1 MQAVMPENGLH
12 LNGVKLPATGPTV
25 ISLKE
30 MKSAESSEEA
40 SLAATT
46 DGRFDWATDNHS
58 SRPESELEDD
68 PACIIGIACRLPGGI
83 RSPSD
88 LWNLLKAK
96 KTTQGRV
103 PAERFNMAGY
113 YHPDG
118 KRAGAM
124 DADGGYFLD
133 EDVRK
138 FDNEVFGLNNLE
150 ATYMD
155 PQQRKLLEVTYECL
169 ENAGLSME
177 AVMGSDTA
185 VYVGNFTVDY
195 QTMQTRDPDY
205 LHRYSATGSGTAIMA
220 NRISHVFD
228 LRGPSFT
235 LDTAC
240 SSSIYGLHNAVMALK
255 NGDCEAAIVA
265 GANLITSVEQHL
277 GTMKGGVLSPT
288 STCHTFDASA
298 DGYGRAEAVN
308 AIYVKSLSRALRDGD
323 HIRAVIR
330 GTAIN
335 SNGRTNGITQ
345 PSAAMQAAVIRKA
358 YANAG
363 LRMADTDYVECH
375 GTGTAVGDP
384 IEVEGIGKAFAR
396 DGDSPLMIGAVKTNI
411 GHSEA
416 ASGLSAIIKAVL
428 CFENEMIPPTYG
440 VTKLNPKLNL
450 DLYNLQVV
458 NELSKWP
465 RLLRRASIN
474 SFGYG
479 GANAH
484 VILEAP
490 ETYMSG
496 LEGDMPGPG
505 TLSSASDSGSD
516 ASSHSGNTFVLPVTA
531 NSHWSLNQRIEQIT
545 QYVKDHPATTLPA
558 LANTLAKHRSHQN
571 YRACITAISK
581 NQDEEVV
588 ITEVFNPEEKP
599 DTSPPP
605 FAFVFTGQ
613 GAQYA
618 GMGRELLLNNAS
630 FRTSIQR
637 LDHVLQDLPEQD
649 EDGRG
654 SRPSWTLEQT
664 LLDPPETTMINDV
677 TRSQPI
683 CTAIQVALVDVL
695 AEWNVAPKA
704 VVGHSSGEIAAAYAA
719 GWLSAAQA
727 IKVAY
732 FRGQAVGR
740 LQSRGGMLA
749 AGLSEEEA
757 VDLISETKG
766 LAGRVCV
773 ACVNAPQS
781 VTLSGELDAINSLAK
796 ILEERGKFVRALK
809 TGGRAYHSH
818 MMKEVGEL
826 YEDMLTPVFAG
837 DDADEEAP
845 RPPRQA
851 TMYSSVGSSGEDLT
865 VLDHSG
871 HGNSTR
877 YWRENLET
885 AVQFC
890 AALTKLTASA
900 KKLHLVEVG
909 PHAALKG
916 PMEQTRKQSGHDFG
930 ISSTLLRGE
939 DAESCM
945 KRLAGQLF
953 VRGFP
958 LEWSAVNGNRE
969 QGTTTVTTTTTG
981 MAPLY
986 DLPPYPWDHSGPL
999 LWSEPRPSVEQRNR
1013 QHVRH
1018 ELLGAP
1024 QLAGNG
1030 IDFAWRNL
1038 LRLSEVP
1045 WVRDHKLESQ
1055 IVFPATGYL
1064 AIVMEAVSQVRGGGG
1079 DGLRSGF
1086 EFRTVNIGAAM
1097 VVSEQESDAEIHT
1110 TLSARKISTASTSSK
1125 WFDFS
1130 ISSWD
1135 SGASTLHCSGSVRV
1149 LDDGKDGGALA
1160 SSQQGL
1166 VSVQDI
1172 GGYETWSSM
1181 GRWYARLAEAGLCFG
1196 PDFQSITSMTTDG
1209 ARARPETIS
1218 TTRLFQQSSGERHGT
1233 KYPLHPLVLDS
1244 CLQAGIFGGTAGDLN
1259 SLRAYLPVFIRS
1271 CRIRAAPAS
1280 LQVANVEHDGE
1291 TAEIHTRTRT
1301 TGFGTKQIDCTLIQS
1316 STGDALVDME
1326 GVRLSLYNNGPV
1338 APAVD
1343 SDGAALDSS
1352 LADMDSMKREPC
1364 LSVRWK
1370 PDIIRLQPGHT
1381 AEIKQYL
1388 DQAVE
1393 GFPADLIDH
1402 ASMAYIVAM
1411 VDLAS
1416 FKNPRMSVLE
1426 LGVDAG
1432 EKCQVKRWLK
1442 VLEAE
1447 TTFPRCSSW
1456 VGGELDAE
1464 GKLRASN
1471 TESESSSFDTVIIP
1485 GLDASSDYTKRTA
1498 SLVSQMNP
1506 NGGVVIMRKV
1516 SGAHGALQS
1525 AGLFVIDV
1533 GRDVLV
1539 GLCPISTASLAKRNA
1554 VILVPSKDSD
1564 DRGNFGH
1571 VLEKHLK
1578 THNTPIFAD
1587 VRVATLDG
1595 SIEEGGLAPSP
1606 SDIYISLLELKSEFL
1621 ATMSPEDMDRFRRVT
1636 DVAADLIW
1644 LTGAGMLGSSP
1655 DPNLTLSS
1663 GLSRAL
1669 MLEQPS
1675 LRYTVLDV
1683 GSSIST
1689 NADRVTLD
1697 ALCASLASALVP
1709 VHDMDDKE
1717 FSHSNKIL
1725 HVSRFVADRTNNSLF
1740 RRRMDPSEPLK
1751 RETLGQVGLARL
1763 AIGSV
1768 GQMDTLHFAQET
1780 TLPGGQA
1787 SPPRGFVDIRTS
1799 AVSLNAKDI
1808 YTVSGRVETRTG
1820 TAAIEFSGVVV
1831 SVGEGVTHLAP
1842 GDHAVVLAP
1851 NRFATVERVPAWAAH
1866 KMLPSEDLCVMPTLP
1881 VAFGTALYAL
1891 HDRAHLRAGESILV
1905 HSGAGA
1911 FGMAT
1916 IMLAQRIGA
1925 VVYATVGSPAKK
1937 EHLVRELNVPAENI
1951 FSSRDGSFVQ
1961 GIRAATGGRGVDVVI
1976 NSLVGDLM
1984 HDSWDCIADFGRF
1997 VEVGKRELVD
2007 AGKLDMHVFMR
2018 NCSFTAFDL
2027 TELFFHE
2034 DQFYRDIWINKTK
2047 EALELYRTGAIRP
2060 VPIATFDVSK
2070 LSQAYRFFS
2079 GKDRIGKVVVS
2090 MQDPSSLIPTVLS
2103 PEKVYLLVG
2112 CLGGLGRSLSRWM
2125 MSRGARHFVFL
2136 GRSGS
2141 DKPEAQSLVDRLLG
2155 AGASVKV
2162 VRGDVSNPEDVDA
2175 AVDACSGWPI
2185 GGVVQAAMGL
2195 SEALFSRMT
2204 HKAWHT
2210 GIQPKWAGS
2219 WNLDRSLARG
2229 GRDAQLDFFL
2239 LTSSVS
2245 GSVGTATESNY
2256 CSANGFLDAFARYRR
2271 SHGKPAVAVGLGMIS
2286 EVGYLHENP
2295 EIEALLLRKGIQPL
2309 NENEFL
2315 QVVDFALAPGEEA
2328 TTSPPPH
2335 ILTGLE
2341 PFGLRELIRKGFD
2354 VESGTTQDPRCGFL
2368 AAALFADQQASED
2381 ASSPAGAVS
2390 FTAAP
2395 AWLKALPA
2403 GVTAAKALTAEADAA
2418 TLAEAVLRL
2427 ARKRFSNLILLPI
2440 DKIDDSMALPQFG
2453 LDSMIAAEYRTW
2465 FWSTFKVDVP
2475 FLDIM
2480 SPKKSL
2486 TVLASFVGDS
2496 ITAALAT

>member
-1 MQAVMPENGLH
+1 MEAIMPENGLH
-12 LNGVKLPATGPTV
+12 LNGVKLPANGPTV

-30 MKSAESSEEA
+30 MKAAESSEEA
-40 SLAATT
+40 SLAATA
-46 DGRFDWATDNHS
+46 DGRFDSATASHS
-58 SRPESELEDD
+58 SGPELELEDD

-83 RSPSD
+83 RAPSD

-138 FDNEVFGLNNLE
+138 FDNEMFGLNNLE

-205 LHRYSATGSGTAIMA
+205 LHRYSATGSGTAIMS

-240 SSSIYGLHNAVMALK
+240 SSSIYGLHNAVIALK

-308 AIYVKSLSRALRDGD
+308 AIYIKPLSRALRDGD

-330 GTAIN
+330 GTAVN

-345 PSAAMQAAVIRKA
+345 PSATMQAAVIRKA

-363 LRMADTDYVECH
+363 LRMDETDYVECH

-396 DGDSPLMIGAVKTNI
+396 EGDSPLMIGAVKTNI

-428 CFENEMIPPTYG
+428 AFEEEMIPPTYG

-490 ETYMSG
+490 ESYVSG
-496 LEGDMPGPG
+496 LEGHMPGPG
-505 TLSSASDSGSD
+505 TPSSSSESASNVSSD
-516 ASSHSGNTFVLPVTA
+516 SGNTFVLPVTA
-531 NSHWSLNQRIEQIT
+531 KSQWSLNKRIEQIT
-545 QYVKDHPATTLPA
+545 QYVKEHPANTLPA
-558 LANTLAKHRSHQN
+558 LANTLAKHRSHHH
-571 YRACITAISK
+571 YRACISVSK
-581 NQDEEVV
+581 NGDQELV
-588 ITEVFNPEEKP
+588 TEVFKSEEKP
-599 DTSPPP
+599 EVSPPP

-618 GMGRELLLNNAS
+618 EMGRELLLNNAA
-630 FRTSIQR
+630 FRASIQR
-637 LDHVLQDLPEQD
+637 LDLVLQDLPEQD
-649 EDGRG
+649 EDGVG

-683 CTAIQVALVDVL
+683 CTAVQVALVDL
-695 AEWNVAPKA
+695 LSDWNVMPKA

-740 LQSRGGMLA
+740 LQSKGGMLA
-749 AGLSEEEA
+749 AGLAEEEA
-757 VDLISETKG
+757 TELISKTEG

-773 ACVNAPQS
+773 ACINAPQS

-796 ILEERGKFVRALK
+796 ILQEQGKFVRALK

-818 MMKEVGEL
+818 MMKEVGAL

-837 DDADEEAP
+837 DDSSDAEKA
-845 RPPRQA
+845 RPSRQA
-851 TMYSSVGSSGEDLT
+851 TMYSSVGSSAENLT

-871 HGNSTR
+871 HENPAR

-900 KKLHLVEVG
+900 KKLHLIEVG

-916 PMEQTRKQSGHDFG
+916 PVEQTRKKSGHDFR
-930 ISSTLLRGE
+930 ISPTLLRGE
-939 DAESCM
+939 DAEACM
-945 KRLAGQLF
+945 RRLASQLF
-953 VRGFP
+953 VLGIP
-958 LEWSAVNGNRE
+958 LEWSAVNGYRE
-969 QGTTTVTTTTTG
+969 QGT
-981 MAPLY
+981 MAPLH
-986 DLPPYPWDHSGPL
+986 DLPPYPWDHTGSL

-1013 QHVRH
+1013 QHMRH
-1018 ELLGAP
+1018 ELLGAA
-1024 QLAGNG
+1024 QLAGSG

-1064 AIVMEAVSQVRGGGG
+1064 GIVMEAMCQVRGVQIG
-1079 DGLRSGF
+1079 DLRSGF

-1097 VVSEQESDAEIHT
+1097 VVPEQENDAEIHT
-1110 TLSARKISTASTSSK
+1110 TLSARKISTASTSGK

-1135 SGASTLHCSGSVRV
+1135 SGASTLHCSGSVRI
-1149 LDDGKDGGALA
+1149 LGDEDGV
-1160 SSQQGL
+1160 SSRYGL
-1166 VSVQDI
+1166 VSVQDT
-1172 GGYETWSSM
+1172 GGYETWGSM
-1181 GRWYARLAEAGLCFG
+1181 NRWYARLAEGGLCFG
-1196 PDFQSITSMTTDG
+1196 PNFQSITSMTTDG

-1218 TTRLFQQSSGERHGT
+1218 TTRLFQQSGQHHAT

-1259 SLRAYLPVFIRS
+1259 SLRAYLPVFIKS
-1271 CRIRAAPAS
+1271 CRIRAPAS
-1280 LQVANVEHDGE
+1280 LLEHDPE
-1291 TAEIHTRTRT
+1291 TAAIHTRTRT
-1301 TGFGTKQIDCTLIQS
+1301 TGFGTKQIDCTLVQS

-1338 APAVD
+1338 APVGD
-1343 SDGAALDSS
+1343 SDGGALDSGPVDES
-1352 LADMDSMKREPC
+1352 SMKREPC

-1370 PDIIRLQPGHT
+1370 PDILRLQPEHT
-1381 AEIKQYL
+1381 TRIKGYL
-1388 DQAVE
+1388 EQAVE

-1416 FKNPRMSVLE
+1416 FKNPKMSVLE
-1426 LGVDAG
+1426 LVDAG
-1432 EKCQVKRWLK
+1432 EQCQVKRWLK
-1442 VLEAE
+1442 ALEAE

-1456 VGGELDAE
+1456 VGGEMDAE
-1464 GKLRASN
+1464 GKLRTS
-1471 TESESSSFDTVIIP
+1471 TTESSSPFDTVIIP
-1485 GLDASSDYTKRTA
+1485 GLDASADYTKRTA
-1498 SLVSQMNP
+1498 AFVNQMSP

-1516 SGAHGALQS
+1516 SGAQEALRS
-1525 AGLFVIDV
+1525 AGLSVIDI
-1533 GRDVLV
+1533 GRGVLV
-1539 GLCPISTASLAKRNA
+1539 GLRPISSVSLAKRPA
-1554 VILVPSKDSD
+1554 VILVPSEDAKSADS
-1564 DRGNFGH
+1564 FGH
-1571 VLEKHLK
+1571 VLAKHLK
-1578 THNTPIFAD
+1578 SHSPIFGD
-1587 VRVATLDG
+1587 VRVSTLEDM
-1595 SIEEGGLAPSP
+1595 EESGPAPSP

-1621 ATMSPEDMDRFRRVT
+1621 ATMSPTDMNRLRRVT

-1644 LTGAGMLGSSP
+1644 LTGADMLGSSP
-1655 DPNLTLSS
+1655 DPNLTLAS

-1683 GSSIST
+1683 GSPIAT
-1689 NADRVTLD
+1689 NADKATLD
-1697 ALCASLASALVP
+1697 ALCANLASALVP
-1709 VHDMDDKE
+1709 VDDMDDKE
-1717 FSHSNKIL
+1717 FSQSDGIL

-1751 RETLGQVGLARL
+1751 RETLGEAGLARL
-1763 AIGSV
+1763 AIGNV

-1780 TLPGGQA
+1780 TMPDGQA
-1787 SPPRGFVDIRTS
+1787 SPPPGFVDIRTA

-1891 HDRAHLRAGESILV
+1891 HDRAHIRAGESILV

-1916 IMLAQRIGA
+1916 IMLAQRLGA

-1937 EHLVRELNVPAENI
+1937 EHLVRELNLPAENI
-1951 FSSRDGSFVQ
+1951 FSSRDASFVP

-2007 AGKLDMHVFMR
+2007 AGKLDMHVFTR

-2027 TELFFHE
+2027 TELFFHK

-2047 EALELYRTGAIRP
+2047 EALELYRTGEIKP

-2090 MQDPSSLIPTVLS
+2090 MQDPSSLIPVMPALYQTILS
-2103 PEKVYLLVG
+2103 PKKVYLLVG

-2141 DKPEAQSLVDRLLG
+2141 DKPEAQSLVDRLRG
-2155 AGASVKV
+2155 AGASVEV
-2162 VRGDVSNPEDVDA
+2162 VRGDVSNPDQVDA
-2175 AVDACSGWPI
+2175 AVDACSGRPI

-2195 SEALFSRMT
+2195 SEALFSSMT

-2271 SHGKPAVAVGLGMIS
+2271 SCGKPAVSVGLGMIS

-2315 QVVDFALAPGEEA
+2315 QVIDFALAPGA
-2328 TTSPPPH
+2328 TAPH

-2354 VESGTTQDPRCGFL
+2354 VENGTTQDPRCGFL
-2368 AAALFADQQASED
+2368 AAALFADQEASKD
-2381 ASSPAGAVS
+2381 ASSAGTVT

-2403 GVTAAKALTAEADAA
+2403 GTAAKALTAEADAP

-2440 DKIDDSMALPQFG
+2440 EKIDDSMALPQFG

-2486 TVLASFVGDS
+2486 TALASFLEES
-2496 ITAALAT
+2496 ITASLANEGA

>member
-1 MQAVMPENGLH
+1 MQALIRDDSLH
-12 LNGVKLPATGPTV
+12 LNGVKLGSIDSTVITIKELEVAESVSPAT
-25 ISLKE
+25 
-30 MKSAESSEEA
+30 AQA
-40 SLAATT
+40 SPAPSIKGHL
-46 DGRFDWATDNHS
+46 DSATDN
-58 SRPESELEDD
+58 RYPQPDFELEDD
-68 PACIIGIACRLPGGI
+68 PACIVGIACRLPGGI

-88 LWNLLKAK
+88 LWDLLKAK

-103 PAERFNMAGY
+103 PLMRFNMAGY

-118 KRAGAM
+118 KRAGVM

-138 FDNEVFGLNNLE
+138 FDNEVLGLNNLE

-177 AVMGSDTA
+177 AVAGSDTA

-228 LRGPSFT
+228 LHGPSFT

-240 SSSIYGLHNAVMALK
+240 SSSIYALHNAVRALR

-308 AIYVKSLSRALRDGD
+308 AIYIKPLSRALQNGD

-345 PSAAMQAAVIRKA
+345 PSAVMQAAVIRKA

-384 IEVEGIGKAFAR
+384 IEVEGIGKCFAR
-396 DGDSPLMIGAVKTNI
+396 DADSPLMIGAIKTNI

-416 ASGLSAIIKAVL
+416 ASGLSAVIKAVL
-428 CFENEMIPPTYG
+428 SFEKERIPPTYG
-440 VTKLNPKLNL
+440 VTKLNPKQAL
-450 DLYNLQVV
+450 NLQVV
-458 NELSKWP
+458 NELATWP
-465 RLLRRASIN
+465 RSLRRASIN

-490 ETYMSG
+490 ESY
-496 LEGDMPGPG
+496 MPGLGDNMPAPG
-505 TLSSASDSGSD
+505 TPSSASDTESD
-516 ASSHSGNTFVLPVTA
+516 VSLNWASPFVLPVSA
-531 NSHWSLNQRIEQIT
+531 NSHWSLEKRIEQIT
-545 QYVKDHPATTLPA
+545 QYVKDHSIDTLPA
-558 LANTLAKHRSHQN
+558 LAKTLAKHRSHQKH
-571 YRACITAISK
+571 RACVVVSKPRDPNEQLITDVFSS
-581 NQDEEVV
+581 DER
-588 ITEVFNPEEKP
+588 PE
-599 DTSPPP
+599 TSPPP

-630 FRTSIQR
+630 FRASIQR
-637 LDHVLQDLPEQD
+637 LDHILQALPEQD
-649 EDGRG
+649 KDGRG
-654 SRPSWTLEQT
+654 SRPAWTLEQT
-664 LLDPPETTMINDV
+664 LLDPPETSMINDV

-683 CTAIQVALVDVL
+683 CTAVQVALVDLL
-695 AEWNVAPKA
+695 ADWNVFPQA

-719 GWLSAAQA
+719 GRLSAAQA

-732 FRGQAVGR
+732 FRGAAVGR
-740 LQSRGGMLA
+740 LQGQGGMLA
-749 AGLSEEEA
+749 AGLKAEEA
-757 VDLISETKG
+757 AELISQTEG

-773 ACVNAPQS
+773 ACINAPES
-781 VTLSGELDAINSLAK
+781 VTLSGELDAINSLTK

-818 MMKEVGEL
+818 MMKEVGAL
-826 YEDMLTPVFAG
+826 YEDMLTPVFSDQSSDTEPAW
-837 DDADEEAP
+837 P
-845 RPPRQA
+845 SRQA
-851 TMYSSVGSSGEDLT
+851 TMYSSVGSSAVDLA
-865 VLDHSG
+865 VLDQSG
-871 HGNSTR
+871 QRGSAK

-890 AALTKLTASA
+890 AALTNLTASA
-900 KKLHLVEVG
+900 KKLHLIEIG

-916 PMEQTRKQSGHDFG
+916 PIEQTRKKTGHNFRL
-930 ISSTLLRGE
+930 SATLVRGE
-939 DAESCM
+939 DAEVCI
-945 KRLAGQLF
+945 KKLAGELF
-953 VRGFP
+953 VRGNP
-958 LEWSAVNGNRE
+958 LEWSAVNDYRE
-969 QGTTTVTTTTTG
+969 KGTMT
-981 MAPLY
+981 PLH
-986 DLPPYPWDHSGPL
+986 DLPPYPWDYTGTI

-1013 QHVRH
+1013 QHIRH
-1018 ELLGAP
+1018 ELLGTS

-1030 IDFAWRNL
+1030 IDYAWRNV

-1064 AIVMEAVSQVRGGGG
+1064 GIIMEALCQVR
-1079 DGLRSGF
+1079 DVPVAGLRSGF
-1086 EFRTVNIGAAM
+1086 EFRNVNIGAAM
-1097 VVSEQESDAEIHT
+1097 VVPEQESEAEIHT
-1110 TLSARKISTASTSSK
+1110 TLSARKISTAAASSK
-1125 WFDFS
+1125 WFEFS

-1135 SGASTLHCSGSVRV
+1135 SSASVLHCSGSVRM
-1149 LDDGKDGGALA
+1149 LDDEVET
-1160 SSQQGL
+1160 SSHRGL

-1172 GGYETWSSM
+1172 DGYETWGTM
-1181 GRWYARLAEAGLCFG
+1181 NRWYSRLSEAGLRFG
-1196 PDFQSITSMTTDG
+1196 PDFQSITAMSTDG
-1209 ARARPETIS
+1209 SRVRPDAIS
-1218 TTRLFQQSSGERHGT
+1218 TTKLFQQTGQHYAT
-1233 KYPLHPLVLDS
+1233 KYAMHPLVLDA

-1259 SLRAYLPVFIRS
+1259 SLRAYLPVFIKS
-1271 CRIRAAPAS
+1271 CRIRVPKAIPSHDTDAA
-1280 LQVANVEHDGE
+1280 
-1291 TAEIHTRTRT
+1291 IHTRTRT
-1301 TGFGTKQIDCTLIQS
+1301 TGFGTKQIDCTLFQS
-1316 STGDALVDME
+1316 SSGAALVDME
-1326 GVRLSLYNNGPV
+1326 GVKLSLYSNGPV
-1338 APAVD
+1338 ASVPD
-1343 SDGAALDSS
+1343 HDGTALSNEPVETS
-1352 LADMDSMKREPC
+1352 SMKREPC

-1370 PDIIRLQPGHT
+1370 PDIVRLQPENT
-1381 AEIKQYL
+1381 AEIQRYL
-1388 DQAVE
+1388 DMAIE
-1393 GFPADLIDH
+1393 GFPADLTDH
-1402 ASMAYIVAM
+1402 ASMAYIVALI
-1411 VDLAS
+1411 DLVS
-1416 FKNPRMSVLE
+1416 FKNPKMSVLE
-1426 LGVDAG
+1426 LGGIDG
-1432 EKCQVKRWLK
+1432 TCQVKRWLK
-1442 VLEAE
+1442 ALEAD

-1456 VGGELDAE
+1456 IGGVLDSD
-1464 GKLRASN
+1464 GKLQAAA
-1471 TESESSSFDTVIIP
+1471 TDSSYFDTLVIP
-1485 GLDASSDYTKRTA
+1485 GFQASSDYTKDST
-1498 SLVSQMNP
+1498 SLIDLINP
-1506 NGGVVIMRKV
+1506 ESGVIIVREV
-1516 SGAHGALQS
+1516 PGALEALRN
-1525 AGLFVIDV
+1525 AGLSVIDV
-1533 GRDVLV
+1533 GRGVLV
-1539 GLCPISTASLAKRNA
+1539 GRRPLSLASLAKRNA
-1554 VILVPSKDSD
+1554 IILVPSKLGD
-1564 DRGNFGH
+1564 DPQICSSSESTIHFGH
-1571 VLEKHLK
+1571 ALAKHLK
-1578 THNTPIFAD
+1578 SEYPVFSD
-1587 VRVATLDG
+1587 VQITTLD
-1595 SIEEGGLAPSP
+1595 SIAESGVVPS
-1606 SDIYISLLELKSEFL
+1606 SSAIYISLLELHKEFL
-1621 ATMSPEDMDRFRRVT
+1621 ATMSPTEMDQLRHVT
-1636 DVAADLIW
+1636 DVATDLIW
-1644 LTGAGMLGSSP
+1644 LTGADMLGASP

-1675 LRYTVLDV
+1675 LRYTVLDI
-1683 GSSIST
+1683 GSYTST
-1689 NADRVTLD
+1689 NTEQASLS
-1697 ALCASLASALVP
+1697 ALCANLAAALVP
-1709 VHDMDDKE
+1709 AHDMDDKE
-1717 FSHSNKIL
+1717 FSQSNGIL
-1725 HVSRFVADRTNNSLF
+1725 HISRFVADKFNNSLF
-1740 RRRMDPSEPLK
+1740 RRRTDPSEPL
-1751 RETLGQVGLARL
+1751 ECVALSEVGLARL

-1768 GQMDTLHFAQET
+1768 GQMDTLHFAQEIM
-1780 TLPGGQA
+1780 LPAGVSTPA
-1787 SPPRGFVDIRTS
+1787 GFVDIQTK

-1842 GDHAVVLAP
+1842 GDHVVVLAP

-1866 KMLPSEDLCVMPTLP
+1866 KMLPSEDFRVMPTLP

-1891 HDRAHLRAGESILV
+1891 HDRAHIRAGESILV

-1916 IMLAQRIGA
+1916 IMLAQRLGA

-1937 EHLVRELNVPAENI
+1937 EHLVRELRLPAENI
-1951 FSSRDGSFVQ
+1951 FSSRDASFVH
-1961 GIRAATGGRGVDVVI
+1961 GIRAATEGRGVDVVI

-1984 HDSWDCIADFGRF
+1984 HDSWDCIAEFGRF

-2007 AGKLDMHVFMR
+2007 AGKLDMHVFTR

-2027 TELFFHE
+2027 TELFYHK
-2034 DQFYRDIWINKTK
+2034 DQFYRDIWINKTR
-2047 EALELYRTGAIRP
+2047 EALELYRTGAIKP

-2079 GKDRIGKVVVS
+2079 AKDRIGKVVVS
-2090 MQDPSSLIPTVLS
+2090 MQDARSLVPTMPTLYKTMLSS
-2103 PEKVYLLVG
+2103 EKVYLLVG

-2125 MSRGARHFVFL
+2125 MARGARHFVFL

-2141 DKPEAQSLVDRLLG
+2141 DKPEARSLVSRLRG
-2155 AGASVKV
+2155 AGASVVV
-2162 VRGDVSNPEDVDA
+2162 VRGDVSNQKDVDA
-2175 AVDACSGWPI
+2175 AVDACSGRPI

-2210 GIQPKWAGS
+2210 GIKPKWAGS
-2219 WNLDRSLARG
+2219 WNLDRSLARD
-2229 GRDAQLDFFL
+2229 GRDANLDFFL

-2271 SHGKPAVAVGLGMIS
+2271 SCNKPAVSVGLGMIS

-2315 QVVDFALAPGEEA
+2315 QVIDFALAPGAA
-2328 TTSPPPH
+2328 TPH

-2354 VESGTTQDPRCGFL
+2354 VENGTTQDPRCGFL
-2368 AAALFADQQASED
+2368 AAALFADQEASKD
-2381 ASSPAGAVS
+2381 ASSSGAVN

-2395 AWLKALPA
+2395 AWLRALPTS
-2403 GVTAAKALTAEADAA
+2403 TAAKALAAEADAA
-2418 TLAEAVLRL
+2418 TLCDAVLRL
-2427 ARKRFSNLILLPI
+2427 ARKRFSNLILLPL
-2440 DKIDDSMALPQFG
+2440 DKIDDNKALPQFG

-2465 FWSTFKVDVP
+2465 FWTTFKVDVP

-2486 TVLASFVGDS
+2486 LALANFVEDN
-2496 ITAALAT
+2496 ITATTASSDL

>member
-1 MQAVMPENGLH
+1 MQAMMQEDRLY
-12 LNGVKLPATGPTV
+12 LNGVKLPATDPTV
-25 ISLKE
+25 VSITELKA
-30 MKSAESSEEA
+30 AESSGGSRTTEEA
-40 SLAATT
+40 SPAVSV
-46 DGRFDWATDNHS
+46 DGRFHS
-58 SRPESELEDD
+58 STNNRYPQPDFELKDD

-88 LWNLLKAK
+88 LWELLKAK

-103 PAERFNMAGY
+103 PPERFNMAGY
-113 YHPDG
+113 YHADG
-118 KRAGAM
+118 KRAGVM

-240 SSSIYGLHNAVMALK
+240 SSSIYGLHNAVMALR

-308 AIYVKSLSRALRDGD
+308 AVYIKPLSRALRDGD

-335 SNGRTNGITQ
+335 ANGRTNGITQ

-384 IEVEGIGKAFAR
+384 IEVEGIGKSFAR

-416 ASGLSAIIKAVL
+416 ASGLSAVIKAVL
-428 CFENEMIPPTYG
+428 SFEKEMIPPTYG

-450 DLYNLQVV
+450 DVFNLQVV
-458 NELSKWP
+458 NEMSAWP
-465 RLLRRASIN
+465 RSLRRASIN

-484 VILEAP
+484 VIMEAP
-490 ETYMSG
+490 ESYLSG
-496 LEGDMPGPG
+496 LDGTMPEPR
-505 TLSSASDSGSD
+505 TLSSASDSESN
-516 ASSHSGNTFVLPVTA
+516 ASAYLGRPFVLPISA
-531 NSHWSLNQRIEQIT
+531 NSQWSLDQRIQQIT
-545 QYVKDHPATTLPA
+545 QYVKNHATATLPA
-558 LANTLAKHRSHQN
+558 LANTLAKHRSHQK
-571 YRACITAISK
+571 YRASMIVSK
-581 NQDEEVV
+581 THDEELV
-588 ITEVFNPEEKP
+588 TDVFSP
-599 DTSPPP
+599 DERPAASPPP

-630 FRTSIQR
+630 FRASIQG
-637 LDHVLQDLPEQD
+637 LDRILQDLPEQD
-649 EDGRG
+649 QDGRG
-654 SRPSWTLEQT
+654 SRPAWTLEQT
-664 LLDPPETTMINDV
+664 LLDPPETSMINDV

-683 CTAIQVALVDVL
+683 CTAVQVALIDLL
-695 AEWNVAPKA
+695 ADWNVFPEA

-719 GWLSAAQA
+719 GQLSAAQA

-732 FRGQAVGR
+732 LRGQAVGR

-749 AGLSEEEA
+749 TDLAAEEA
-757 VDLISETKG
+757 ADLIARTEG
-766 LAGRVCV
+766 LPGRVCV
-773 ACVNAPQS
+773 ACINAPES
-781 VTLSGELDAINSLAK
+781 VTLSGELDAINLLAK
-796 ILEERGKFVRALK
+796 ILQERGKFVRVLK

-818 MMKEVGEL
+818 MMKEVGAL
-826 YEDMLTPVFAG
+826 YEDMLAPVFAS
-837 DDADEEAP
+837 DPSDAENAGP
-845 RPPRQA
+845 SHRA
-851 TMYSSVGSSGEDLT
+851 TMYSSVGASAENLAVLNHTGHRSSA
-865 VLDHSG
+865 
-871 HGNSTR
+871 N
-877 YWRENLET
+877 YWRQNLET

-890 AALTKLTASA
+890 AALTNLTASA
-900 KKLHLVEVG
+900 KKLHIIEVG

-916 PMEQTRKQSGHDFG
+916 PIEQTRKKSGHDFRL
-930 ISSTLLRGE
+930 SPTLLRGE
-939 DAESCM
+939 DAEACI
-945 KRLAGQLF
+945 KKLAGQLF
-953 VRGFP
+953 VRGIP
-958 LEWSAVNGNRE
+958 LEWSAVNDHRE
-969 QGTTTVTTTTTG
+969 QGTIV
-981 MAPLY
+981 PLY
-986 DLPPYPWDHSGPL
+986 DLPPYPWDYTGSL

-1013 QHVRH
+1013 QHMRH
-1018 ELLGAP
+1018 ELLGAR

-1030 IDFAWRNL
+1030 IDYAWRNL

-1064 AIVMEAVSQVRGGGG
+1064 GIVMEALCQVRGVPIAE
-1079 DGLRSGF
+1079 LRSGF

-1097 VVSEQESDAEIHT
+1097 VVPEQESDAEIHT
-1110 TLSARKISTASTSSK
+1110 ALSARKISTASASSK

-1130 ISSWD
+1130 VSSWD
-1135 SGASTLHCSGSVRV
+1135 SGVSTVHCSGSVRV
-1149 LDDGKDGGALA
+1149 LDDEDGV
-1160 SSQQGL
+1160 SSRSGL
-1166 VSVQDI
+1166 VSVQDM
-1172 GGYETWSSM
+1172 GGYETWGSM
-1181 GRWYARLAEAGLCFG
+1181 SRWYARLAEAGLCFG
-1196 PDFQSITSMTTDG
+1196 PDFQSITAMTTDG
-1209 ARARPETIS
+1209 ARTRPDAIA
-1218 TTRLFQQSSGERHGT
+1218 TTRLFQRTGQHNAT
-1233 KYPLHPLVLDS
+1233 KYPLHPLVIDA

-1259 SLRAYLPVFIRS
+1259 SLRAYLPVFIKS
-1271 CRIRAAPAS
+1271 CRVRVPGT
-1280 LQVANVEHDGE
+1280 LREHDPE
-1291 TAEIHTRTRT
+1291 NAAIHTRTRT

-1316 STGDALVDME
+1316 SSGNALVDME
-1326 GVRLSLYNNGPV
+1326 GVKLSLYSNGPV
-1338 APAVD
+1338 APVAD
-1343 SDGAALDSS
+1343 NDGAAIGNAP
-1352 LADMDSMKREPC
+1352 ADASSMKREPC

-1370 PDIIRLQPGHT
+1370 PDIVRLQSGNT

-1388 DQAVE
+1388 EQVIE
-1393 GFPADLIDH
+1393 GFPADLNDH

-1411 VDLAS
+1411 IDLAS
-1416 FKNPRMSVLE
+1416 FKNPKMSVLE
-1426 LGVDAG
+1426 LGGADG
-1432 EKCQVKRWLK
+1432 DCQVKRWLK
-1442 VLEAE
+1442 ALEAD
-1447 TTFPRCSSW
+1447 TTFPRCASW
-1456 VGGELDAE
+1456 IGGELDAE
-1464 GKLRASN
+1464 GKLQA
-1471 TESESSSFDTVIIP
+1471 TTTESSSFDTVVIP
-1485 GLDASSDYTKRTA
+1485 GLDASSHYIKLAA
-1498 SLVSQMNP
+1498 SIVNLMNS

-1516 SGAHGALQS
+1516 AGASEVLQR
-1525 AGLFVIDV
+1525 AGLSVIDV
-1533 GRDVLV
+1533 GRGVLV
-1539 GLCPISTASLAKRNA
+1539 GLRPLSLSSLAKRNA
-1554 VILVPSKDSD
+1554 VILVRPGDPDSS
-1564 DRGNFGH
+1564 GH
-1571 VLEKHLK
+1571 LGHALAKHLK
-1578 THNTPIFAD
+1578 TQHPVFGD
-1587 VRVATLDG
+1587 VRVTTLDD
-1595 SIEEGGLAPSP
+1595 IEESGAAPSP
-1606 SDIYISLLELKSEFL
+1606 SDVYISLLELRAEFL
-1621 ATMSPEDMDRFRRVT
+1621 ATMSSKNMDQLRCVT
-1636 DVAADLIW
+1636 DVATDLIW
-1644 LTGAGMLGSSP
+1644 LTGAGMLGASP

-1683 GSSIST
+1683 GSSASA
-1689 NADRVTLD
+1689 NADEASLD
-1697 ALCASLASALVP
+1697 ALCANLAAALVP
-1709 VHDMDDKE
+1709 ADDMDDKE
-1717 FSHSNKIL
+1717 FCQSNGVL
-1725 HVSRFVADRTNNSLF
+1725 HISRFVADRASNSLF
-1740 RRRMDPSEPLK
+1740 RRRVDPNEPLE
-1751 RETLGQVGLARL
+1751 RVALGEVGLARL

-1768 GQMDTLHFAQET
+1768 GQMDTLHFAQEA
-1780 TLPGGQA
+1780 TLPGGA
-1787 SPPRGFVDIRTS
+1787 STPPGLVDIRTS

-1851 NRFATVERVPAWAAH
+1851 NRFATVERVPSWAAH
-1866 KMLPSEDLCVMPTLP
+1866 KMLPSEDFCVMPTLP

-1891 HDRAHLRAGESILV
+1891 HDRAHIRPGESILV

-1937 EHLVRELNVPAENI
+1937 EHLVRKLGLPAENI
-1951 FSSRDGSFVQ
+1951 FSSRDASFVR
-1961 GIRAATGGRGVDVVI
+1961 GIHTATGGRGVDIVI

-2007 AGKLDMHVFMR
+2007 AGKLDMHVFTR

-2027 TELFFHE
+2027 TELFFHK

-2047 EALELYRTGAIRP
+2047 EALELYRIGAIRP
-2060 VPIATFDVSK
+2060 VPITTYDVSK

-2090 MQDPSSLIPTVLS
+2090 MQDSSSLIPVMPTLYQTTLD

-2141 DKPEAQSLVDRLLG
+2141 DRPEARSLVDRLLG
-2155 AGASVKV
+2155 AGASVEV
-2162 VRGDVSNPEDVDA
+2162 VRGDVSNQEDVDA
-2175 AVDACSGWPI
+2175 SVDACSGRLI

-2195 SEALFSRMT
+2195 SEALFSSMT

-2219 WNLDRSLARG
+2219 WNLDRSLARD
-2229 GRDAQLDFFL
+2229 GRDAHLDFFL

-2256 CSANGFLDAFARYRR
+2256 CAANGFLDAFARGRRR
-2271 SHGKPAVAVGLGMIS
+2271 SGKPAVAVGLGMIS

-2315 QVVDFALAPGEEA
+2315 QVVDFALAPGA
-2328 TTSPPPH
+2328 TAPH

-2354 VESGTTQDPRCGFL
+2354 VENGTTQDPRCGFL
-2368 AAALFADQQASED
+2368 AAALFADQEASKD
-2381 ASSPAGAVS
+2381 ASSSAVAVS
-2390 FTAAP
+2390 LTAAP

-2403 GVTAAKALTAEADAA
+2403 GAAANALAAEADAP
-2418 TLAEAVLRL
+2418 TLSDAVLRL

-2440 DKIDDSMALPQFG
+2440 EKIDDDKALPQFG

-2465 FWSTFKVDVP
+2465 FWTTFKVDVP

-2486 TVLASFVGDS
+2486 TALASFVEDS
-2496 ITAALAT
+2496 MTAALANESA